1 MLEQQKIKGK
11 MVGNILKT
19 NLGVY
24 DFLVVFFLVVF
35 LFKQRNKKTL
45 IQLCFG
51 SGSWKIMWIQ
61 DFIRHFANYD
71 DVA

>member
-51 SGSWKIMWIQ
+51 SGSWKIM
-61 DFIRHFANYD
+61 
-71 DVA
+71 